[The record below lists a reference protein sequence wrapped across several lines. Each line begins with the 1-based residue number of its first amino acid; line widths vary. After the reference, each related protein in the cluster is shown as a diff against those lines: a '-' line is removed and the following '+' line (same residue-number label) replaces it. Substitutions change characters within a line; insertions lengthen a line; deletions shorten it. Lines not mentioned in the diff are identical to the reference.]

1 MTTLSIAAL
10 HRPLRDVSVKLP
22 APGLDPQPQRVEAD
36 EAGGVALVVAARPF
50 LEGDEI
56 LVIERQRTLP
66 ADHRGVALVKLHSDG
81 AAHMLLALVDQRLQ
95 HLALRREPEAVV
107 DQLRIT
113 RHDLVLQ
120 MRSEEHTSELQSLM
134 RISYAVFCLKKK

>member
-56 LVIERQRTLP
+56 LVIERQWTLP
-66 ADHRGVALVKLHSDG
+66 ADPRGVALVQLHSDG
-81 AAHMLLALVDQRLQ
+81 AAPMLLALVYQRRQPLPPRRAPDAVLDPLRTQ
-95 HLALRREPEAVV
+95 HRDSAA
-107 DQLRIT
+107 
-113 RHDLVLQ
+113 
-120 MRSEEHTSELQSLM
+120 
-134 RISYAVFCLKKK
+134 

>member
-81 AAHMLLALVDQRLQ
+81 AAHMLLALVDQRLP
-95 HLALRREPEAVV
+95 HLADRKN
-107 DQLRIT
+107 
-113 RHDLVLQ
+113 H
-120 MRSEEHTSELQSLM
+120 RSEEHTSELQSLM
-134 RISYAVFCLKKK
+134 RHSYALFCSKKKKSN

>member
-95 HLALRREPEAVV
+95 HLALRRERSDERRVGKECV
-107 DQLRIT
+107 ST
-113 RHDLVLQ
+113 CRHRWSPYQ
-120 MRSEEHTSELQSLM
+120 QTN
-134 RISYAVFCLKKK
+134 KN